1 MERNRN
7 EFLDKIIILSILEK
21 QNSDIYNIQDRILK
35 LSNGDIYCDTQYLSV
50 IMMRLR
56 TEKLIEKD
64 KNNPHGLEHRIT
76 EKGKVELAKRLRM
89 FFDYEQIIKSLK
101 KSKPM
106 TDEREKFNNIYK
118 SFTGSKD
125 YLIAEKT
132 LTDLIRTAFKT
143 GWVSGGGTPPE
154 NSTVAELLIK

>member
-1 MERNRN
+1 
-7 EFLDKIIILSILEK
+7 
-21 QNSDIYNIQDRILK
+21 
-35 LSNGDIYCDTQYLSV
+35 
-50 IMMRLR
+50 MRLR
-56 TEKLIEKD
+56 SEKLIEKD

-76 EKGKVELAKRLRM
+76 EKGKAELAKRLRM